1 MQWKHALR
9 SLMLKL
15 PYLQEIYAYS
25 NVAEFDMCVVGD
37 LRGPHKPETDEEI
50 LYGRDHIKETS

>member
-1 MQWKHALR
+1 
-9 SLMLKL
+9 MLKL

-50 LYGRDHIKETS
+50 LYGRDHIKETSWRTA